1 MREYPKK
8 QNQHHAGTTFW
19 DRGGARDAR
28 SGYGKSAPST
38 PAHVA
43 TTAHTSRDYSKG
55 NVKTPGYLKPGFK
68 HQMVRHFE
76 YGGYADRGYETGPS
90 YESPTAGMPD
100 SMASDM
106 IGGATNSYG
115 ADSYGATYGGGGYGA
130 SDGTVGDAVGAG
142 SYSGGGSYGEGG
154 DSGAGAAYGEG
165 AGAANLGGGVAAD
178 ATVAAQMAQSYERT
192 VPDERARA
200 VALEQPEEQGPPA
213 AMQPE
218 EQTVR
223 TPTFRESEIQA
234 GRMGQAYSMANA
246 MIGEA
251 RNQGPA
257 GMAAVGNVLANRADF
272 RDGKPG
278 REGYLNLGT
287 TVQDQLTRAQFS
299 YLGDQN
305 KKVADKA
312 MTTPLGDQ
320 AYEIAKGI
328 MNKTLPDNT
337 NGALSYRAKDGFD
350 RSYNTLK
357 NEYGAQ
363 KIGDHY
369 YTEFAGQRPGVEMG
383 PFPDDY
389 EQKVK

>member
-55 NVKTPGYLKPGFK
+55 NVKTPDYLKPGFK
-68 HQMVRHFE
+68 HEMVRHFE
-76 YGGYADRGYETGPS
+76 YGGMAERGYESAANTD
-90 YESPTAGMPD
+90 PTAGMSE
-100 SMASDM
+100 SMVADM
-106 IGGATNSYG
+106 VGGATNSYG
-115 ADSYGATYGGGGYGA
+115 GGDYGPAQGGGGYGA
-130 SDGTVGDAVGAG
+130 SDGTVGDAMAGGVGAVDTAA
-142 SYSGGGSYGEGG
+142 SQPESAASYGEGV
-154 DSGAGAAYGEG
+154 DVSAPA
-165 AGAANLGGGVAAD
+165 
-178 ATVAAQMAQSYERT
+178 
-192 VPDERARA
+192 
-200 VALEQPEEQGPPA
+200 QPEEQA
-213 AMQPE
+213 VQS
-218 EQTVR
+218 
-223 TPTFRESEIQA
+223 PTFRESEIQA
-234 GRMGQAYSMANA
+234 DRMGQAYSMAHA
-246 MIGEA
+246 MLGEA

-257 GMAAVGNVLANRADF
+257 GMAAVGNVLANRADY
-272 RDGKPG
+272 RDNRPG

-287 TVQDQLTRAQFS
+287 TVQDQLTKAQFS
-299 YLGDQN
+299 YIGDQN

-312 MTTPLGDQ
+312 MNTPLGDQ

-337 NGALSYRAKDGFD
+337 NGALSYRAKGGFD

-357 NEYGAQ
+357 DQYGVQ
-363 KIGDHY
+363 KVGDHY
-369 YTEFAGQRPGVEMG
+369 FTEFAGKRQGVEMG
-383 PFPDDY
+383 EFPDDF